1 VFGNQLR
8 DISSASLGRSR
19 KPKFRL
25 TPHVEHLEQ
34 RIALH
39 GGFGQTAVQGAHPA
53 IDVNAAA
60 TQVLNIMTTSV
71 TKYGAL
77 QVQLDPLAAQLQK
90 QPRSAQQKTVK
101 TALTLISQFVT
112 GENQRYRQILAIEK
126 TVPTSSDFS
135 ALVQLER
142 GVHKDLLSVQSV
154 VGPEFKLLVGA
165 TYTTKKP
172 TKNAAVVDAP
182 DASKVGPLVQ
192 TATAHPADSSGTEL
206 DPDQLLLGLRKLLTS
221 ATAPLLSI
229 ANLQDDSGA
238 IEAAKSLSAF
248 NALLD
253 VCLVFYQTLPGL
265 SYEAKNDFVARYNEV
280 AAQYDRAAKHI
291 GSILA
296 TCIVHDRA

>member
-1 VFGNQLR
+1 M
-8 DISSASLGRSR
+8 
-19 KPKFRL
+19 FRL
-25 TPHVEHLEQ
+25 TPRVEHLER

-39 GGFGQTAVQGAHPA
+39 GGFGPAAVQGAHPA
-53 IDVNAAA
+53 IDVNTAA
-60 TQVLNIMTTSV
+60 TQVLSIMTTSV
-71 TKYGAL
+71 NQYGAL
-77 QVQLDPLAAQLQK
+77 QVQLDALSTQMQK
-90 QPRSAQQKTVK
+90 QPRSAQQKTAK
-101 TALTLISQFVT
+101 SAQALISQFVT
-112 GENQRYRQILAIEK
+112 GENQRYQQILTIAK
-126 TVPTSSDFS
+126 TVPSSSDFS
-135 ALVQLER
+135 ALVQLEQ
-142 GVHKDLLSVQSV
+142 GIHKDLLSVQSV

-172 TKNAAVVDAP
+172 TKNAVVVDALG
-182 DASKVGPLVQ
+182 ASKAGPLVQ
-192 TATAHPADSSGTEL
+192 MPTAQPTDSTGTEP

-253 VCLVFYQTLPGL
+253 LCLVFYQTLPGT

-280 AAQYDRAAKHI
+280 AAQYDRAAKHL

-296 TCIVHDRA
+296 TCIVHTHP